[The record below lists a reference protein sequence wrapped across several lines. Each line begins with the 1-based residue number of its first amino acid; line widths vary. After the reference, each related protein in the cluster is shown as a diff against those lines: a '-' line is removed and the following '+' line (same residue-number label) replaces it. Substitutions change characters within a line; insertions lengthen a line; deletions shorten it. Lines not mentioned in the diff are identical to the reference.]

1 MTTNS
6 RLKVR
11 GFMTSNPQTI
21 RPNDMLAAARDKMV
35 AGRFR
40 RLPVVDDAG
49 QLLGILTDG
58 DLREHVGYLAGTKV
72 TAAMVE
78 QPITI
83 AADAPIDVAA
93 DLMLAHKIG
102 GLPVVES
109 DGQLVGIITET
120 DLLRGWLHDLRGP
133 HATPSGD

>member
-1 MTTNS
+1 MATNS
-6 RLKVR
+6 PVKVR
-11 GFMTSNPQTI
+11 SFMTPNPQTI
-21 RPNDMLAAARDKMV
+21 HPNDMLAAAKEKMA

-49 QLLGILTDG
+49 NLLGILTDG
-58 DLREHVGYLAGTKV
+58 DLREHVGYLPGTRV

-78 QPITI
+78 KLITV

-93 DLMLAHKIG
+93 DLMLEHKIG

-109 DGQLVGIITET
+109 DGKMVGIITET
-120 DLLRGWLHDLRGP
+120 DLLRGWLHDLRGTN
-133 HATPSGD
+133 ATPSSK